1 MDNVLRT
8 RIDDLEF
15 STRVHNALGAM
26 KVETVFE
33 LVQMT
38 ESELMRSPNLGR
50 KSLFEIKDTLAGQGL
65 TLGLKFDLASEEST
79 VPYRASK
86 TYNDYVRESTAR
98 RVRFLENASRSG
110 LASADVLLGRMYLE
124 GLGVDADF
132 RKARHYFVRAARRGN
147 RLGFW
152 NLAVMYRIGYGVRR
166 SEAKVVRW
174 VKAWEIQA

>member
-38 ESELMRSPNLGR
+38 ELDLMRFPNMGR
-50 KSLFEIKDTLAGQGL
+50 KSLFEIKDTLAGRGL
-65 TLGLKFDLASEEST
+65 TLGLKFDAMPEDEAQAPKAS
-79 VPYRASK
+79 R
-86 TYNDYVRESTAR
+86 TYNEHLNKSASRQ
-98 RVRFLENASRSG
+98 VRFLENASRSG

-124 GLGVDADF
+124 GLGVDVDF

-166 SEAKVVRW
+166 SEAKVARW
-174 VKAWEIQA
+174 VKCSESI

>member
-15 STRVHNALGAM
+15 STRVHNVLGSM
-26 KVETVFE
+26 KVETMFE

-38 ESELMRSPNLGR
+38 ETDLMRFPNMGR
-50 KSLFEIKDTLAGQGL
+50 KSLYEIKDKLAECGL
-65 TLGLKFDLASEEST
+65 TLGLKFDAMPECDQDKSARQHRS
-79 VPYRASK
+79 
-86 TYNDYVRESTAR
+86 YNEHLRESASR
-98 RVRFLENASRSG
+98 RVRFLEKASRDG
-110 LASADVLLGRMYLE
+110 VASADVLLGRMYLE
-124 GLGVDADF
+124 GLGVDVDF

-166 SEAKVVRW
+166 SEAKVDRW
-174 VKAWEIQA
+174 VKCSESN